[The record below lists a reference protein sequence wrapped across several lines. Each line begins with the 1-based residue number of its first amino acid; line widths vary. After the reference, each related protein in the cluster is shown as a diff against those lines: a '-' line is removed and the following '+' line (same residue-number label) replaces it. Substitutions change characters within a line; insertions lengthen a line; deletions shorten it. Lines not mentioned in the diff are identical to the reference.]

1 MIDDITL
8 LFHCNKKTIFK
19 SSYEFDQPC
28 LTFSGSIYTPSYV
41 PSETDP
47 DDVKKITGL
56 NKWSIYIVVDAKKE
70 SHQITALPKTKDEN
84 SSLECSFGLKETSF
98 NRLETN
104 LVNNGMDFVKNIKF
118 QISVSKKGFK
128 KSKDSVTGWTR
139 LDITK
144 ASLIFASKWDDWDDE

>member
-1 MIDDITL
+1 M
-8 LFHCNKKTIFK
+8 
-19 SSYEFDQPC
+19 
-28 LTFSGSIYTPSYV
+28 
-41 PSETDP
+41 
-47 DDVKKITGL
+47 
-56 NKWSIYIVVDAKKE
+56 
-70 SHQITALPKTKDEN
+70 
-84 SSLECSFGLKETSF
+84 ECSFGLKEASF

>member
-1 MIDDITL
+1 MIDDITI

-19 SSYEFDQPC
+19 SSYEFDQPR
-28 LTFSGSIYTPSYV
+28 LTFEGSSYSPSFI
-41 PSETDP
+41 PRDTND
-47 DDVKKITGL
+47 DDVKKIAGL
-56 NKWSIYIVVDAKKE
+56 EEWLIEVTVDHKKE
-70 SHQITALPKTKDEN
+70 KHQMTAFPKSADEK
-84 SSLECSFGLKETSF
+84 SMLTCIIGLKEASF

-128 KSKDSVTGWTR
+128 KSKDSVTGWTH